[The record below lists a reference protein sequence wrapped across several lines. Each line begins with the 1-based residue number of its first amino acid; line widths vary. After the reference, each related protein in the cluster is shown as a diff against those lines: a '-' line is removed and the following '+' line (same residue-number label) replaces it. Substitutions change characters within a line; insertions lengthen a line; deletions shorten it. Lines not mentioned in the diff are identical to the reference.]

1 MHANRLDSMADMAT
15 ALAHEINQPLA
26 AAANYLF
33 AVRHLLEGKAEP
45 AGLAVDEA
53 LDKASAQMH
62 RAGQIIAHLREFIT
76 RGEPDKMEQSL
87 HGLIRRTCE
96 LVAPSA
102 REAKVD
108 VVLNLDAA
116 EDKVLADRVQIEQAM
131 VNLMRNAIE
140 AMEESKERRLTI
152 STSLEDGM
160 IRADFADSGHGLTA
174 SANSDLFVPFTS
186 TKSNGLGVG
195 LSISRSIIEAHYG
208 TIWAEANP
216 GGGAKFTFTLPLA
229 RLEELDR

>member
-1 MHANRLDSMADMAT
+1 MADMAT

-26 AAANYLF
+26 AASNYLF
-33 AVRHLLEGKAEP
+33 TVRHLLEAKAEP
-45 AGLAVDEA
+45 AGPAVDEA

-62 RAGQIIAHLREFIT
+62 RAGQIIAHLREFIA

-108 VVLNLDAA
+108 IVLHLDAA
-116 EDKVLADRVQIEQAM
+116 EDTVLADRVQIEQAM

-140 AMEESKERRLTI
+140 AMEESKERKLAV

-160 IRADFADSGHGLTA
+160 IRADFADTGQGLPA

-186 TKSNGLGVG
+186 TKSKGLGVG

-208 TIWAEANP
+208 TIWAQANP
-216 GGGAKFTFTLPLA
+216 DGGARFSFTLPLA
-229 RLEELDR
+229 RLEDPER